1 MTSQVSNI
9 PLSVDYTSRDFY
21 ALREELINL
30 VKARVNVDSS
40 RTWTGDDPSDFGVAL
55 IEAFAYIG
63 DLTNYYVDRIANET
77 YLPTA
82 TQRRNILNL
91 ASLYGYVPTGFRAA
105 VLEVTFTNTSEEN
118 DYSTE
123 ITDAAGS
130 GTNVLFT
137 AENTFQVGDRVTVT
151 GVTPSGYNITNAEIV
166 SVTSST
172 FVVAS
177 SFDDPYEEGGIAVKS
192 YKLPAGTQVSGSVI
206 CDDVVEEII
215 FTTLDDAYVPRAIGG
230 SVGST
235 TVWAQHGE
243 NIALRTDNLPTGPND
258 IAGELL
264 GTSNGAASQ
273 IFVLAEN
280 EVVQDSI
287 QIFVQAGDIY
297 EPWTQVTHISDWGP
311 SDAVYRAEIDENNFV
326 YIVFG
331 DGISGAIPNN
341 LAGVKAVY
349 SVGGGAIGNISA
361 NIIANIDYVPGLT
374 SSQLNALSEF
384 VDAGNPTS
392 TGVGGADPEDNASIR
407 RNASRAIRAVNRA
420 VSLQDYESIA
430 LFVDNVGKANAS
442 AEVWTSVTLY
452 VAPVRN
458 LDDTDK
464 YPGRTSSNGAPTL
477 EWVTLQEDVKEFLQ
491 DKSQIGVTLT
501 VAPPIYVPVTL
512 EVIYSKNLQYTSQQ
526 AEDEIK
532 REIVN
537 GYSYAYQDFE
547 QVITAEQ
554 IEARLNGLASIRT
567 ARVSLLHRNSET
579 PKRAALIG
587 GPSEIFVFE
596 ETNLTVTESSN
607 DARLNSL
614 VPDTGTLSPVFDE
627 DFYAYNVVGVTAAT
641 LPLTLT
647 ADAGATISVTSYTNG
662 VLGLDSESPVAN
674 EVTVPLGAVGSI
686 TTVTAVIIAP
696 DGTTTKVYT
705 LSIYRTSV

>member
-1 MTSQVSNI
+1 MTSQVSSI

-63 DLTNYYVDRIANET
+63 DITNYYIDRIANET

-118 DYSTE
+118 DYSTSISE
-123 ITDAAGS
+123 ASGN

-137 AENTFQVGDRVTVT
+137 AENTFQVGDRVTIT
-151 GVTPSGYNITNAEIV
+151 GVSPSGYNQTNAEVV
-166 SVTSST
+166 SATST
-172 FVVAS
+172 NFVVVG
-177 SFDDPYEEGGIAVKS
+177 SFEGDYEEGGTAVKS
-192 YKLPAGTQVSGSVI
+192 YRLPAGTQVSGSVI

-215 FTTLDDAYVPRAIGG
+215 FTTLDTAYLPRAIDGSIG
-230 SVGST
+230 SVK
-235 TVWAQHGE
+235 VWAQHGE
-243 NIALRTDNLPTGPND
+243 NIALRTENLPVGPND

-264 GTSNGAASQ
+264 GTSNGSASQ
-273 IFVLAEN
+273 IFVLSEN
-280 EVVQDSI
+280 EVVEDSI
-287 QIFVQAGDIY
+287 QVFVQAGDIY
-297 EPWTQVTHISDWGP
+297 EPWTQVTHLSDWGP

-326 YIVFG
+326 YIIFG

-341 LAGVKAVY
+341 LAGIKAVY
-349 SVGGGAIGNISA
+349 SVGGGSIGNISA
-361 NIIANIDYVPGLT
+361 NIIENIDYVPGLT
-374 SSQLNALSEF
+374 STQLNALTEF
-384 VDAGNPTS
+384 VDASNPDS
-392 TGVGGADPEDNASIR
+392 TGVGGADPEDNTSIR

-430 LFVDNVGKANAS
+430 LFVDNVGKANAT
-442 AEVWTSVTLY
+442 ADVWTSVTLY

-458 LDDTDK
+458 IDDTDK
-464 YPGRTSSNGAPTL
+464 YPGKNSSNTQPTL
-477 EWVTLQEDVKEFLQ
+477 EWFAIQENVKSFLE

-501 VAPPIYVPVTL
+501 VAPPMYVPVTL
-512 EVIYSKNLQYTSQQ
+512 EVVYSKNLQYTSEQ
-526 AEDEIK
+526 AQDEIK

-537 GYSYAYQDFE
+537 SYAYAYQDFE
-547 QVITAEQ
+547 QVITPEQ
-554 IEARLNGLASIRT
+554 IEARLNSLPSIRT
-567 ARVSLLHRNSET
+567 ARVSLLHRNSEGA
-579 PKRAALIG
+579 KRGALIG

-596 ETNLTVTESSN
+596 ETSLSIVESSN
-607 DARLNSL
+607 DARLNEL
-614 VPDTGTLSPVFDE
+614 VPDSGTLSPAFDE
-627 DFYAYNVVGVTAAT
+627 DFYAYNVVGVTAGT
-641 LPLTLT
+641 LTLT
-647 ADAGATISVTSYTNG
+647 VTADTGAAITVNG
-662 VLGLDSESPVAN
+662 EAPVAN
-674 EVTVPLGAVGSI
+674 EVEVTLGAVGSV
-686 TTVTAVIIAP
+686 TVATILIVAP

-705 LSIYRTSV
+705 VSIYRTSV